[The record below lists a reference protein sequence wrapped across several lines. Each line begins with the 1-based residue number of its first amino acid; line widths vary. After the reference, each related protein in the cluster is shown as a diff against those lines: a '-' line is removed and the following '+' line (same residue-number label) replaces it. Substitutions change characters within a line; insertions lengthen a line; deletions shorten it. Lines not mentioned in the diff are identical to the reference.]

1 MEFEAGGQN
10 ADANTATNTPPLMEQ
25 AKQKTQEVVHIT
37 QQKAG
42 EAMGQAGEQIK
53 SRLEETK
60 SSAADNLSG
69 MADAIRSSSQHIRER
84 PDAAPVAQ
92 KVAGFADSAAEAV
105 QHVSQYLR
113 EKNVDE
119 VVTEVEGFA
128 RRQPAVFLGSAVA
141 LGFLAARF
149 LKSSNPNPTAQG
161 AQFGAGTQYLP
172 PARPYETGTAD
183 TSREMRSSY
192 DPASSAA

>member
-1 MEFEAGGQN
+1 MEFEAGGQS
-10 ADANTATNTPPLMEQ
+10 ADANATTNTPPLMEQ

-69 MADAIRSSSQHIRER
+69 MADAIRSSSQHIREQ
-84 PDAAPVAQ
+84 PDAAPVAE

-113 EKNVDE
+113 DKNVDE

-149 LKSSNPNPTAQG
+149 LKSSNPNPTAQV
-161 AQFGAGTQYLP
+161 AQPGAGQRFLP
-172 PARPYETGTAD
+172 PARSYDAESTGIP
-183 TSREMRSSY
+183 REVRSSY